1 MSPPRTIGGET
12 ARAEAPLGRVYDA
25 KLMGR
30 LVTYLRPY
38 RTFAVLSL
46 ALLVLHSLLG
56 VTGPYLTKVAVDR
69 YLKPAPE
76 EYSPFAPLLPQ
87 EPAAGLIA
95 VSALYLAVLLAGFAA
110 RYFHIQVMNLTGQRV
125 MHDLRREIF
134 AKLQS
139 LGVPYFDRRPIGR
152 IVTRITTDVDV
163 LNELFT
169 SGVVAIAGDVLTLAF
184 AFGVMLYLSP
194 QLTLVFLSIAPLTA
208 LTSFLFRK
216 HARAGFRAMRAAVAK
231 INAFLQE
238 MFTGIS
244 EIQLF
249 NHEQAALDEFAAIN
263 EEHRRANYK
272 AIRAHALFY
281 PTIET
286 IGVAGLAML
295 IFFGGRGV
303 VEGSLTLGVVVAFMQ
318 YGTRVFRPIQDL
330 AEKYNILQAAMAGA
344 ERIFQL
350 LDTPPAA
357 AETAQGE
364 PVGSG
369 DLKVEFRNVWFAYND
384 EDWVLEDVSFT
395 VEPNRML
402 AVVGHTGAGKTTLV
416 SLLLRFYEIQ
426 RGAILVGGRDIRD
439 WPVRQLR
446 KQFGIVLQDAY
457 LFAGSI
463 ADNIGMNSP
472 EVDAAAVR
480 RAAANAHLE
489 KYIRSLPAAYDE
501 PMLERG
507 ASLSAGRKQLV
518 GLARA
523 LAHDRPFLIL
533 DEATSSVDSETEHEI
548 RKTMETLLAGGTSLV
563 IAHRLSTIQ
572 RADRIMVMHK
582 GRVAEIGAHRELLG
596 KGGIYSRLYKL
607 QYLSESAG
615 GGSAAIMNQ
624 REAVP
629 GK

>member
-1 MSPPRTIGGET
+1 MSPQRTVGGEA
-12 ARAEAPLGRVYDA
+12 ARSEAPLGRVYDS
-25 KLMGR
+25 KLIGR
-30 LVTYLRPY
+30 LTAYLRPY
-38 RTFAVLSL
+38 KTFAALSIV
-46 ALLVLHSLLG
+46 LLVLHSLLG

-69 YLKPAPE
+69 YLKPVAEESSPLARLLPE
-76 EYSPFAPLLPQ
+76 E
-87 EPAAGLIA
+87 PADGLIA
-95 VSALYLAVLLAGFAA
+95 VSLLYLAVLLAGFAA
-110 RYFHIQVMNLTGQRV
+110 RYFHIRVMNLTGQRA
-125 MHDLRREIF
+125 MYDLRREIF
-134 AKLQS
+134 AKLQG
-139 LGVPYFDRRPIGR
+139 LGIPYFDRQPIGR
-152 IVTRITTDVDV
+152 IVTRVTTDVDV

-194 QLTLVFLSIAPLTA
+194 ALTLVFLSIAPLTA
-208 LTSFLFRK
+208 LASFLFRK

-238 MFTGIS
+238 TFTGIA

-249 NHEQAALDEFAAIN
+249 NREQAALEEFAAIN

-286 IGVAGLAML
+286 IGVTGLAML

-303 VEGSLTLGVVVAFMQ
+303 VEGGMTLGVVVAFMQ

-330 AEKYNILQAAMAGA
+330 AEKYNILQSAMAGA

-350 LDTPPAA
+350 LDTPSSS
-357 AETAQGE
+357 AETAQGG
-364 PVGSG
+364 PLDGGGS
-369 DLKVEFRNVWFAYND
+369 LKVEFRNVWFAYKN

-426 RGAILVGGRDIRD
+426 KGAILVGGRDIRD
-439 WPVRQLR
+439 WPLRQLR
-446 KQFGIVLQDAY
+446 KQFGIVLQDPY

-507 ASLSAGRKQLV
+507 ASLSSGRKQLV

-533 DEATSSVDSETEHEI
+533 DEATSSVDSETEHAI
-548 RKTMETLLAGGTSLV
+548 RETMETLLAGRTSLV
-563 IAHRLSTIQ
+563 IAHRLSTIR

-596 KGGIYSRLYKL
+596 KGGIYSRLHKL
-607 QYLSESAG
+607 QYLSE
-615 GGSAAIMNQ
+615 AAPQ
-624 REAVP
+624 AQQ
-629 GK
+629 G